1 MRPPRLALL
10 NAAHDPADT
19 RRNVRREVPADL
31 VEYHVAG
38 GEIPADPDV
47 DGAIV
52 TGSKSSVYWDEPW
65 IGETVSWV
73 ADAVDGGLPALGIC
87 FGHQLVATAIGG
99 EVADMG
105 EYELGY
111 RDIHHDGDP
120 LFDGI
125 ADPFLAFTTHSDTVA
140 ELPEAAT
147 VIAENDY
154 GVQAFRQGPAVGVQ
168 FHPEYDRATAEQV
181 TRRKDLPQDRIDGVL
196 KGITEDAVDQA
207 AQAAIVFENFV
218 DQFVRE

>member
-1 MRPPRLALL
+1 MNPPRLALL
-10 NAAHDPADT
+10 NAAHDPGET
-19 RRNVRREVPADL
+19 GRNVRREVPADF

-38 GEIPADPDV
+38 GDIPADPDV
-47 DGAIV
+47 DGVIV
-52 TGSKSSVYWDEPW
+52 TGSQSSVYWDEPW
-65 IGETVSWV
+65 IDETVSWV
-73 ADAVDGGLPALGIC
+73 ADAVERGLPTLGVC

-99 EVADMG
+99 EVVDMG

-111 RDIHHDGDP
+111 REIRHDGDP

-140 ELPEAAT
+140 ELPEGAT
-147 VIAENDY
+147 AIAENDY
-154 GVQAFRQGPAVGVQ
+154 GIQAFRQGPAVGVQ
-168 FHPEYDRATAEQV
+168 FHPEYDRATAERV

-196 KGITEDAVDQA
+196 AEITDDAVGRA
-207 AQAAIVFENFV
+207 APAAIVFENFV